1 MANLLLME
9 TATGICSIGISKND
23 QVVALKAAD
32 KAYQHTTVIT
42 ILIQEV
48 LDMAEMQLT
57 DLDAIALS
65 NGPGS
70 FTSLRVGSATA
81 KGICYSL
88 NKPLIAVDTLQ
99 SLALASKNKLQI
111 DAIYIPMIDARRM
124 EVYTAAYDHNNVL
137 LEPLQAMIVNPDRF
151 DKWLKEGKK
160 IVLCGDGAE
169 KCKTILSNDDIVF
182 DDTVCSAAFLLPL
195 ANQQFQKADFEE
207 VAYYSPTYLKPPNIT
222 RAKKRL

>member
-42 ILIQEV
+42 LLIQEV

-124 EVYTAAYDHNNVL
+124 EVYTAV
-137 LEPLQAMIVNPDRF
+137 V
-151 DKWLKEGKK
+151 
-160 IVLCGDGAE
+160 
-169 KCKTILSNDDIVF
+169 IL
-182 DDTVCSAAFLLPL
+182 
-195 ANQQFQKADFEE
+195 
-207 VAYYSPTYLKPPNIT
+207 
-222 RAKKRL
+222 